1 MERVSSPPCCS
12 VQRGGGKT
20 AFLRHGC
27 PSLYLPAWKE
37 ARSSSCLPA
46 HIWREPSPP
55 GGSLRTPHRALLLFP
70 GIAPPPRTHARSG
83 SHSSSV
89 IAAALSLSHYF
100 QPVGLSDDFILA
112 RNWAGEPQSRS
123 REEGMLRSREG
134 CSCPRTST
142 DSAPHGKHPESRRP
156 VVLSPA

>member
-1 MERVSSPPCCS
+1 MERVFSPHPCCS

-27 PSLYLPAWKE
+27 PPLYLPAWKA

-46 HIWREPSPP
+46 HIWRGPSPP
-55 GGSLRTPHRALLLFP
+55 GDSLRTPQRAPLLFP

-100 QPVGLSDDFILA
+100 QPVGLSNDFILA
-112 RNWAGEPQSRS
+112 RNRAAEPQSH
-123 REEGMLRSREG
+123 SREG
-134 CSCPRTST
+134 CSAAGRDAPARGRAPTQPPTGNTPRA
-142 DSAPHGKHPESRRP
+142 DVR
-156 VVLSPA
+156 LS